1 MQQAIEHGADGGHI
15 AEQFAPVFHRT
26 IRSQCGFRLRR
37 TMFPKEAEHRSW
49 FKPNTIG
56 AKRRWLSDCA

>member
-56 AKRRWLSDCA
+56 DI